1 MSEEKIYYR
10 VENIVA
16 SVILE
21 DRIDLEKVANAYH
34 NVEYDPEQFPGLVFR
49 LQNPKA
55 AVLVFNTGKMVVTG
69 LKREE
74 EAEIVVNKVIERIRK
89 AGVPIKSK
97 PQIQIQNIVSS
108 GSIGGEIDLELASI
122 TLDDSLYE
130 PEQFPGLIY
139 RMKDPNVVF
148 LLFSSGK
155 IVCTGAKKE
164 NDVAR
169 AVKKLA
175 KELRELGLVT

>member
-1 MSEEKIYYR
+1 MSGEKIYYR

-34 NVEYDPEQFPGLVFR
+34 SVEYDPEQFPGLVFR

-74 EAEIVVNKVIERIRK
+74 EAEIVVNKVIEKIRK

-97 PQIQIQNIVSS
+97 PQIQNIVSS

-164 NDVAR
+164 TDVAR